1 MDGQRHWSRGFRT
14 EEHILE
20 KRGSPAALLTSPEA
34 AVPATPVAGP
44 FARLTDAEL
53 LGRIQADDLIAFEA
67 LFERYRGLIH
77 RTAYGLTGDPQVAEE
92 VLQDTFIRA
101 YRHRHSL
108 RLDMSPLPWLHRVAL
123 NLCYSR
129 LSRKRLAVETLG
141 ESTHELRDGA
151 LEPAEHLERKELRRT
166 IRDGVAALPPK
177 QQGVIVLYYL
187 HGMSLQETSDTLGI
201 ALGTVKSRLH
211 YALHALRDHMASER
225 RGGAPEPAL
234 SPRVRAV
241 ALRRPIVGRS
251 GRRP

>member
-1 MDGQRHWSRGFRT
+1 MVERHRSRGFRT
-14 EEHILE
+14 EDHILE
-20 KRGSPAALLTSPEA
+20 KRGPTAAKLTSTGA
-34 AVPATPVAGP
+34 AASATPADGP
-44 FARLTDAEL
+44 RAHLTDAEL
-53 LGRIQADDLIAFEA
+53 LGRIQADDLIAFED

-77 RTAYGLTGDPQVAEE
+77 RTAYGLTGDAQVAEE

-108 RLDMSPLPWLHRVAL
+108 RLDISPVPWLHRVAL

-129 LSRKRLAVETLG
+129 LSRKRLVVEAIG

-151 LEPAEHLERKELRRT
+151 LEPAEHLERKELRRS

-177 QQGVIVLYYL
+177 HQGVIVLYYL
-187 HGMSLQETSDTLGI
+187 HGMSLQETSDALGI

-211 YALHALRDHMASER
+211 YALHALRDHLASEQ
-225 RGGAPEPAL
+225 RGAAPELTLPPLA
-234 SPRVRAV
+234 RGV
-241 ALRRPIVGRS
+241 ALPRLTAGRV